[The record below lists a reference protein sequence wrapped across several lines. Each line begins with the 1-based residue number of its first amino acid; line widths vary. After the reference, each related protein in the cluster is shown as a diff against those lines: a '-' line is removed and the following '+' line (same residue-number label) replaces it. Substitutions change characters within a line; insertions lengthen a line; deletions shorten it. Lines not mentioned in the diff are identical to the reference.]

1 MSGEAA
7 APLAFV
13 AGWPIGHSRSPI
25 LHGHWLARYGVPGS
39 YLALPI
45 APENFAEAMRVL
57 PKIGFVGGNVTLP
70 HKIAAFELADER
82 TLRAARIGAANT
94 LVFNPDRGVIAD
106 NTDGYGFIDNLRA
119 ARPGWR
125 GDAGPAV
132 VLGAGGAARAVVAAL
147 QDAGVSDLRLTNRT
161 RAKADDLADD
171 LGGAITVL
179 DWTDAELALDG
190 AATVVNTTSMGMAG
204 GPPLSLT
211 LQQMPEGALAT
222 DIVYAPLDTPFL
234 KAARERGAQ
243 TVDGLGMLLH
253 QARPGFAAWFGRDPD
268 VDADLRA
275 AVLGTPP

>member
-1 MSGEAA
+1 MSGEA

-13 AGWPIGHSRSPI
+13 AGWPIGHSRSPV
-25 LHGHWLARYGVPGS
+25 LHGHWLARYGLAGS

-45 APENFAEAMRVL
+45 ASENFAEAMRAL
-57 PKIGFVGGNVTLP
+57 PKVGFVGGNVTLP
-70 HKIAAFELADER
+70 HKVAAFDLADER
-82 TLRAARIGAANT
+82 TQRAVRIGAANT
-94 LVFNPDRGVIAD
+94 LVFDPDHGIIAD
-106 NTDGYGFIDNLRA
+106 NTDGYGFIENLRA
-119 ARPGWR
+119 ARPAWR

-161 RAKADDLADD
+161 RSKAEALADD

-179 DWTDAELALDG
+179 DWSEAEDALDG

-211 LQQMPEGALAT
+211 LEKMAEGALAT

-234 KAARERGAQ
+234 QAARARGAQ

-253 QARPGFAAWFGRDPD
+253 QARPGFAAWFGRDPE

-275 AVLGTPP
+275 AVLGAPT